1 VNVARLGGQA
11 LPQRPGRAEVM
22 GGHHAML
29 TAATAHDVA
38 AGHRALDQ
46 ILGIRL

>member
-1 VNVARLGGQA
+1 
-11 LPQRPGRAEVM
+11 M

-29 TAATAHDVA
+29 TAAMAHDVA